1 MTAPNIFCPPTGTFF
16 IPQVSL
22 VNGEDIATFAG
33 YNFGMRD
40 SPLTVT
46 SLGEANEGEANE
58 GKANEGEAN
67 EGEANEGET
76 TDEQDDE
83 EDDGEDD
90 DGEEDDGEED
100 GTCSQAGCKCSK

>member
-22 VNGEDIATFAG
+22 VNVEDIATFAG

-58 GKANEGEAN
+58 GEANEGKANEGEAN
-67 EGEANEGET
+67 EAK
-76 TDEQDDE
+76 DEDEEDDEDDDDE
-83 EDDGEDD
+83 EDDGE
-90 DGEEDDGEED
+90 EDEED
-100 GTCSQAGCKCSK
+100 GACSQAGCKCSK

>member
-67 EGEANEGET
+67 EGEAK
-76 TDEQDDE
+76 DE
-83 EDDGEDD
+83 EDDEDD
-90 DGEEDDGEED
+90 DDEEGDGEEDEED
-100 GTCSQAGCKCSK
+100 GACSQAGCKCSK